1 MSTTTTTTTT
11 TTTHKMIDIDS
22 IVRNVA
28 SMDTSLKVLLE
39 DIDKQ
44 LKHTNSSGA
53 DHYRLLE
60 MRKGIW
66 AILQNK
72 ALLVISNK

>member
-1 MSTTTTTTTT
+1 
-11 TTTHKMIDIDS
+11 MIDIDS
-22 IVRNVA
+22 IVRNVE
-28 SMDTSLKVLLE
+28 SIDTSLKVLLE

-44 LKHTNSSGA
+44 LKHTNPSGA

-60 MRKGIW
+60 IKKGIW

-72 ALLVISNK
+72 ALLAISINEK

>member
-1 MSTTTTTTTT
+1 MTIPGKLKTS
-11 TTTHKMIDIDS
+11 
-22 IVRNVA
+22 VLQA

-39 DIDKQ
+39 DIEKLLKQ
-44 LKHTNSSGA
+44 TNPSGA

-66 AILQNK
+66 ALLQNK
-72 ALLVISNK
+72 ALLAISNK

>member
-1 MSTTTTTTTT
+1 MSAA
-11 TTTHKMIDIDS
+11 TTHKMIDIDS

>member
-1 MSTTTTTTTT
+1 MSATT

-44 LKHTNSSGA
+44 LKHANSSGA
-53 DHYRLLE
+53 DHCCLLE

-72 ALLVISNK
+72 ALLVIYNK